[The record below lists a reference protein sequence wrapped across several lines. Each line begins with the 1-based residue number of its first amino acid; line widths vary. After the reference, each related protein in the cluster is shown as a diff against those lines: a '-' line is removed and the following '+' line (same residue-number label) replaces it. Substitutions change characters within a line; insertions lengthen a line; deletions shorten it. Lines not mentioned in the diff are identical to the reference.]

1 MPGIYSYDYNGR
13 GNDAKITPDFLDSE
27 SLTEFFLQD
36 QLVCGEIHAESY
48 HKYSGYDLAV
58 CAVASHTVVFD
69 AEASCSRRSESDAQ
83 CVEQRHSSNK
93 KEDDLHDSHSEIN
106 SIQDFGRRLHF
117 GNQFAYRRSGTFRP
131 HQVHMITACKG
142 KKGEQEYQNSH
153 ASDPVSEAS
162 PENNA
167 FRKDLHI
174 RKNAG
179 AGGCEAG
186 YSFKYG
192 VDGMGDTS
200 AYNEGQRSGNTENDP
215 A

>member
-1 MPGIYSYDYNGR
+1 
-13 GNDAKITPDFLDSE
+13 
-27 SLTEFFLQD
+27 
-36 QLVCGEIHAESY
+36 
-48 HKYSGYDLAV
+48 
-58 CAVASHTVVFD
+58 
-69 AEASCSRRSESDAQ
+69 
-83 CVEQRHSSNK
+83 
-93 KEDDLHDSHSEIN
+93 
-106 SIQDFGRRLHF
+106 
-117 GNQFAYRRSGTFRP
+117 
-131 HQVHMITACKG
+131 MITACKG

-167 FRKDLHI
+167 FRKDFHI

-200 AYNEGQRSGNTENDP
+200 LIMKGSAPVILRMISLKQLRHIRP
-215 A
+215 